1 MNKCLNG
8 LVVVDMSRVLAGPLA
23 GQMLGDMGAEVIKIE
38 RPVSG
43 DDSRLFG
50 PPFLQDENGRDTAQ
64 SPMYLSAN
72 RNKKSITLDFSVPAG
87 KDLLLKII
95 AQADVLIENYKVG
108 DLQRHG
114 LDYESLRALFP
125 RLIYCSIT
133 GYGQTGPYRKRPGYD
148 SVFQA
153 ESGIM
158 SVTGHPDGHA
168 GGGPM
173 KVGPSIADIVTA
185 LYASN
190 AITAALYRRD
200 QNEGGGEYIDISLLE
215 SMVCGLGH
223 FATQYLVTENSPKRM
238 GSQGNGG
245 VPAQVFDC
253 TDGSV
258 MMTAGNQGQYVNFCK
273 AIRREDLIVD
283 ERFTTNALRV
293 KNRVVLSGLLTA
305 ELQCWKSQD
314 LIEALHRF
322 NVPAGRINSLPEV
335 FADAHVVERQVVQ
348 QVEHP
353 AYGAI
358 KLVKNPINFTQSVHE
373 PDRAPPMLG
382 EHTEEVLKGLL
393 NIDARQLQ
401 ELKANHII

>member
-8 LVVVDMSRVLAGPLA
+8 LMVVDMTRVLAGPLA

-38 RPVSG
+38 RPVNG
-43 DDSRLFG
+43 DDSRMFG
-50 PPFLQDENGRDTAQ
+50 PPFLKDENGQDTSQ

-87 KDLLLKII
+87 KELLLKII
-95 AQADVLIENYKVG
+95 AQADVLIENYKVD
-108 DLQRHG
+108 DLQRYG
-114 LDYESLRALFP
+114 LDYASLRTSFP

-158 SVTGHPDGHA
+158 SVTGHPDGQA

-173 KVGPSIADIVTA
+173 KVGPSIADIITG

-200 QNEGGGEYIDISLLE
+200 QNQGSGEYIDISLLE

-223 FATQYLVTENSPKRM
+223 FATQYLVTGTAPKRM

-253 TDGSV
+253 TDGAV
-258 MMTAGNQGQYVNFCK
+258 MMTAGNQGQYISFCK
-273 AIRREDLIVD
+273 AIHREDLIIN
-283 ERFTTNALRV
+283 EKFTTNTLRV
-293 KNRVVLSGLLTA
+293 KNRVELSTILSL
-305 ELQCWKSQD
+305 ELQSWKSQD

-335 FADAHVVERQVVQ
+335 FLDPHIQQRQIVQ
-348 QVEHP
+348 EVQHP

-358 KLVKNPINFTQSVHE
+358 KLVKNPINFTQSQAE

-382 EHTEEVLKGLL
+382 EHTEEILKRFL
-393 NIDARQLQ
+393 NIDASQMQ
-401 ELKANHII
+401 ELRANQII